1 MLKKIAALSHRFL
14 AILDATTL
22 RTFAGIALTVYLLPL
37 SPAAAG
43 DLSGKSWDEI
53 VTLAKEEG
61 EVTWFNWYFQ
71 DRFREEVKAFE
82 SEYGIKVSVPDGEAA
97 ANFKKFLAEKD
108 RPQGDI
114 DALSITAT
122 NFSQVDAVKYLT
134 GGLDRILPG
143 ADKLI
148 YAVEGLE
155 TKGYGVA
162 FWGNQT
168 GIAYN
173 PARIE
178 AAKLPHSLAEFETF
192 MAENP
197 GEFGFNAENGGAGPS
212 FVEGVLRATVK
223 DVDYGSGKSSP
234 EILAKLAPVWDWF
247 IARENEFV
255 ITASNA
261 DSVTRL
267 NSGEFMIVAS
277 YEDMISSLQKK
288 GEISP
293 DIKLYIPDFGMPSGG
308 NLVVIPANAKHKAAA
323 LVLVHWL
330 TSARTQTTFSEHFGA
345 VPQNLD
351 ASSDAALV
359 SKEER
364 AKATNRIAKPLSD
377 DVRAAF
383 IDKVTLN

>member
-1 MLKKIAALSHRFL
+1 MLKKIAALSL
-14 AILDATTL
+14 A
-22 RTFAGIALTVYLLPL
+22 ALLLPL
-37 SPAAAG
+37 SASAE

-53 VTLAKEEG
+53 VAIAKREG
-61 EVTWFNWYFQ
+61 ELTWFHWYFQ

-82 SEYGIKVSVPDGEAA
+82 AEYGIKVSIPDGEAA

-108 RPQGDI
+108 RPEGDI
-114 DALSITAT
+114 DALSITTT
-122 NFSQVDAVKYLT
+122 NFSQVDAGKYLT
-134 GGLDRILPG
+134 GGLDTILPG
-143 ADKLI
+143 GDKLV
-148 YAVEGLE
+148 YGVEGLD
-155 TKGYGVA
+155 TKGYGIA

-178 AAKLPHSLAEFETF
+178 AAKLPHSLAEFEAF

-197 GEFGFNAENGGAGPS
+197 SEFGLNAENGGAGPS

-223 DVDYGSGKSSP
+223 DVDYASGKSSP
-234 EILAKLAPVWDWF
+234 EILDKLAPAWDWF
-247 IARENEFV
+247 NKREDQFV

-293 DIKLYIPDFGMPSGG
+293 NIKLYIPDFGMPSGG
-308 NLVVIPANAKHKAAA
+308 NLVVVPAKAKHKAAA
-323 LVLVHWL
+323 LVFVSWL
-330 TSARTQTTFSEHFGA
+330 TSAKTQTAFSEHFGA
-345 VPQNLD
+345 APQHPD
-351 ASSDAALV
+351 ASSEAALV

>member
-1 MLKKIAALSHRFL
+1 MLKSPTAPSHSFY
-14 AILDATTL
+14 AIPAKPL
-22 RTFAGIALTVYLLPL
+22 RTFVGIALAALLVSL
-37 SPAAAG
+37 SPATAA
-43 DLSGKSWDEI
+43 DLTNKSWDEI

-61 EVTWFNWYFQ
+61 ELTWFNWYFQ

-82 SEYGIKVSVPDGEAA
+82 AEYGIKVSVPDGEAA

-108 RPQGDI
+108 RPEGDI

-122 NFSQVDAVKYLT
+122 NFSQVDAGKYLT
-134 GGLDRILPG
+134 GDLDKILPG
-143 ADKLI
+143 AEKLV
-148 YAVEGLE
+148 YGVEGLDTE
-155 TKGYGVA
+155 GYGIA

-173 PARIE
+173 PARID
-178 AAKLPHSLAEFETF
+178 AAKLPRSLAEFETF

-212 FVEGVLRATVK
+212 FIEGVLRAKVK
-223 DVDYGSGKSSP
+223 DVDYASGKSSP
-234 EILAKLAPVWDWF
+234 EILAKLAPAWDWF
-247 IARENEFV
+247 NEREDQFV

-308 NLVVIPANAKHKAAA
+308 NLVVVPANAKHKAAA
-323 LVLVHWL
+323 LVFVHWL
-330 TSARTQTTFSEHFGA
+330 TSANTQSVFSEHFGV
-345 VPQNLD
+345 VPQHPD
-351 ASSDAALV
+351 ASSEAALV

-364 AKATNRIAKPLSD
+364 GKATNRIAKPLSD

-383 IDKVTLN
+383 IDKVSLI